1 MLHGGRGLTLL
12 SVSESQIVLPELVV
26 QKLEL
31 LRLSSSGA
39 ATTKKPPHDI
49 QMPQQ
54 AKSSQMSASINKGKK
69 KIQDAKLIEDL
80 KMGKNLNCNRK
91 RKDGAPYGGGG
102 GCCPLG
108 RHAAALLAVVE
119 GWPTAS

>member
-39 ATTKKPPHDI
+39 AT
-49 QMPQQ
+49 
-54 AKSSQMSASINKGKK
+54 
-69 KIQDAKLIEDL
+69 
-80 KMGKNLNCNRK
+80 
-91 RKDGAPYGGGG
+91 
-102 GCCPLG
+102 
-108 RHAAALLAVVE
+108 
-119 GWPTAS
+119 